1 AQSAPVS
8 GAAAKPPLFT
18 GPPDAPAQSSDIY
31 RGLNSFVDLPYTPQQ
46 MRDDA
51 QSAPVSGAA
60 AKPPLFTGP
69 PDAPAQSSDIY
80 RGLNSFVDL

>member
-1 AQSAPVS
+1 DAPAQSSDIYRGLNSFVDLPYTPQQMRDDAQSAPVS
-8 GAAAKPPLFT
+8 GAAAKPLLFT

-51 QSAPVSGAA
+51 QSAPVS
-60 AKPPLFTGP
+60 
-69 PDAPAQSSDIY
+69 
-80 RGLNSFVDL
+80 